1 MFPTC
6 SRFPLVP
13 RLRLAKLFGMFLP
26 GLIVRAQWLL
36 DDKRFVATR
45 TVGEGSDNVASF
57 AVVSGRDPDRS
68 GIYLFL

>member
-1 MFPTC
+1 
-6 SRFPLVP
+6 
-13 RLRLAKLFGMFLP
+13 MFLP